1 MGTRGHMIIII
12 NNKSYILYNHWD
24 SGSIFKYA
32 MKFLKFLLN
41 KYTADEIF
49 TMVSEIEFIDAASV
63 KFRGYDEE
71 ECGSD
76 ANTFGYVVD
85 DKVRKWNHHHLSL
98 FKIFRDKKA
107 YYDMLF
113 DGVAYPNTDLMIE
126 YALSINFDNKTVI
139 YSETEPIV
147 LTFETIKL

>member
-1 MGTRGHMIIII
+1 
-12 NNKSYILYNHWD
+12 
-24 SGSIFKYA
+24 

-49 TMVSEIEFIDAASV
+49 AIVSEIDFIDARLS

-76 ANTFGYVVD
+76 VNVFGYVLD
-85 DKVRKWNHHHLSL
+85 DDYRDWNHHHLSL

-107 YYDMLF
+107 YYDILF
-113 DGVAYPNTDLMIE
+113 DGAAYPNTDIFIE
-126 YALSINFDNKTVI
+126 YSFSINFDNKTVI
-139 YSETEPIV
+139 YSETAPIV